1 MSQHSDSD
9 GVLPRERFSLPPAT
23 SGSTRGSSQAE
34 CDQAEEEE
42 ELGSKKDSLERLKCS
57 EDEDK
62 AEGLSHQ
69 DRQPDEQVEDFAS
82 SVLAAISCW
91 HYRVTMVML
100 RLSVCLLY
108 IFIFPPTFELSLH
121 PSSISSL
128 TC

>member
-23 SGSTRGSSQAE
+23 SGSTRRSS
-34 CDQAEEEE
+34 QAEEEE
-42 ELGSKKDSLERLKCS
+42 ELSSKKDSLERLKCS

-69 DRQPDEQVEDFAS
+69 DSQPDEQVEDFAS

-91 HYRVTMVML
+91 HYSVTMVML
-100 RLSVCLLY
+100 RLSVCCQLALH
-108 IFIFPPTFELSLH
+108 FHLS
-121 PSSISSL
+121 SNI
-128 TC
+128 